1 MNNSHHVVPAKNDG
15 WNVKKS
21 GSTKASIHTKT
32 KAEAISKGRIISQN
46 QGTEFVIHNKDGK
59 ISSKDSHGNDSF
71 PPRG

>member
-1 MNNSHHVVPAKNDG
+1 MNSHHVVPAKKGG

-21 GSTKASIHTKT
+21 GSTKASIHTITKT
-32 KAEAISKGRIISQN
+32 DAISKGRAISKN

-59 ISSKDSHGNDSF
+59 IASKDSHGNDSF